1 MEYESIK
8 KLINDVGNSKI
19 ASLEID
25 FPDGTKISMIKE
37 CGDTRTSEY
46 GENAIKEYSNTTKQI
61 VEQPSQEEINQEQ
74 IYKYIKS
81 MFINSVEMFKCFYY
95 NIHKNFPTTYLI
107 FK

>member
-37 CGDTRTSEY
+37 SCDTKNLEY
-46 GENAIKEYSNTTKQI
+46 REND
-61 VEQPSQEEINQEQ
+61 
-74 IYKYIKS
+74 
-81 MFINSVEMFKCFYY
+81 
-95 NIHKNFPTTYLI
+95 L
-107 FK
+107 